1 MLLIVKTTSEGDDIV
16 NDSWWNL
23 DLYYSVEDLIDW
35 VFYVIYKS
43 FYRNNREINKKG
55 NRKGKKCKVILRKKG
70 MDKRGKV
77 TMLLEFN
84 LSNLNLEE

>member
-1 MLLIVKTTSEGDDIV
+1 M
-16 NDSWWNL
+16 
-23 DLYYSVEDLIDW
+23 
-35 VFYVIYKS
+35 
-43 FYRNNREINKKG
+43 NKKG

-77 TMLLEFN
+77 TMLPEFN